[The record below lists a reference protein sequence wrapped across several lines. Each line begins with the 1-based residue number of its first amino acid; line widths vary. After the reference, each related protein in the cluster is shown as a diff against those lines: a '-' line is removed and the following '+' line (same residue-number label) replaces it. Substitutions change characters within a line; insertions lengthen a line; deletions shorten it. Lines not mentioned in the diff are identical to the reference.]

1 MCNDTLPNAS
11 ALAISLSALM
21 SAGDFGNFQITPFS
35 GFTMSIKGCTVSRPS

>member
-11 ALAISLSALM
+11 ALAISLSALI